1 MIDPRVK
8 SHKDKPFSHASG
20 TMPSSLRIQRQ
31 TNRTGAPKAPVIMLV
46 TNMSG
51 ENAIILDTGRN
62 ADFDLA
68 LKPSRCATS
77 NNTRQTRVESINH
90 AMVVMARN

>member
-1 MIDPRVK
+1 MIDPRVN

-20 TMPSSLRIQRQ
+20 TMPSLLRSQRQ

-51 ENAIILDTGRN
+51 ESATILEIGRN

-68 LKPSRCATS
+68 LNPNRCATA
-77 NNTRQTRVESINH
+77 NNTRHTRVESINH
-90 AMVVMARN
+90 AMFVMARS

>member
-1 MIDPRVK
+1 
-8 SHKDKPFSHASG
+8 
-20 TMPSSLRIQRQ
+20 
-31 TNRTGAPKAPVIMLV
+31 MLV